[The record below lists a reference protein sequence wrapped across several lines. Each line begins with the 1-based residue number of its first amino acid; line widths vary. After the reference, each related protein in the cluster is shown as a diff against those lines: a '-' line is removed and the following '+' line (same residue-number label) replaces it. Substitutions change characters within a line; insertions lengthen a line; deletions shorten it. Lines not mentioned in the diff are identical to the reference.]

1 MRQFQAFIFF
11 LTSMSHFSVLVI
23 GPDPEAQLDPYWEL
37 DLPAEELREDYRAV
51 FSVHTQAGKIP
62 AAAAKVLADLETK
75 GHELAPQYRRL
86 LAAGRHEEILQDWF
100 GGDKNAEGDW
110 GYYSNPDAKWDW
122 FVLGGRWHGSLILK
136 PGCDGVLGEGSWW
149 NNQQPRV
156 DQARFG
162 DIDWPA
168 TRQSFDPF
176 AVLKHGEWHEQGEMG
191 WFGVSLNEKDEAGWL
206 AEVQRLLDE
215 TANDQLVSVFDCHI

>member
-1 MRQFQAFIFF
+1 MRQFQAFFFF

-23 GPDPEAQLDPYWEL
+23 GPDPEAQLDPFWEL
-37 DLPAEELREDYRAV
+37 DLPAEELREDYRAA
-51 FSVHTQAGKIP
+51 FSVHTPAGKIP

-136 PGCDGVLGEGSWW
+136 PGCVGVLGEGSWW
-149 NNQQPRV
+149 NDQQPHHPMGLTRR
-156 DQARFG
+156 AS
-162 DIDWPA
+162 A
-168 TRQSFDPF
+168 TSTGRRPGSPSTPSPF
-176 AVLKHGEWHEQGEMG
+176 SSTASGMNKAKW
-191 WFGVSLNEKDEAGWL
+191 AGS
-206 AEVQRLLDE
+206 A
-215 TANDQLVSVFDCHI
+215 SP